1 MSTAALL
8 AAPARLASRL
18 AAGGNRCGGLGCIV
32 LVVGKSTVSAKSSK
46 QSCPRQCEV
55 WLVKPTTRKSSDVK
69 RLTVGIC
76 CSWWIAWVMRDKE
89 HNTEMNRQN
98 GATLNCLQAG
108 KREREGPVHGADVS
122 TMVDSCSRRLC
133 FVLCS
138 PLHAFF
144 TSRATHLCMLI
155 ALVQ

>member
-1 MSTAALL
+1 MGMPVSTAALL

-46 QSCPRQCEV
+46 QSCPWQCEV

-89 HNTEMNRQN
+89 HNTEMQTDRTELRSTACSEQ
-98 GATLNCLQAG
+98 G
-108 KREREGPVHGADVS
+108 KREREAA
-122 TMVDSCSRRLC
+122 VDGRC
-133 FVLCS
+133 
-138 PLHAFF
+138 
-144 TSRATHLCMLI
+144 
-155 ALVQ
+155 QYNG